1 MAASAYF
8 DQIQQIY
15 IAYLGRPAD
24 PDGLDY
30 WANQVDAEGGSLA
43 GVVGGFSAS
52 AESTALYGQLTTDQ
66 VITAIY
72 VNLFNRQPDAAGLAY
87 WKQQLDDG
95 AVPQAQAAQA
105 ILLGALTSDVTA
117 VANKLTVAKA
127 FTAQV
132 DTSAELSGYGGS
144 ASLDYARSFLKTVG
158 ADAASLQAATNS
170 LSTAVAIA
178 TGTQTTPT
186 TPSGPTFTLT
196 AGVDTISGT
205 ASADTIRSTLDGA
218 FSSGDSI
225 NGGGGNDTLV
235 VTGASQILTSGITVT
250 NVETA
255 SLTTGGTL
263 AVDTTDWTG
272 LTHLTTSS
280 QGYATVTAGSST
292 VINATVG
299 SMANMDLTFQG
310 GSDVTVNAR
319 GSSTA
324 QILIGT
330 VVAPTGAVDLT
341 HIATDAISMGS
352 IIVAGGTTVHVTQ
365 GAENEVNT
373 TAHLGS
379 VNVLG
384 SADTT
389 SVIIDNA
396 AAVTA
401 TGLVAGVSKSY
412 VQITDDSQG
421 GNTPGTITDITI
433 NNYTT
438 AYIQDNALT
447 NLTLKGGSSNIIID
461 NSGLDTPTNTTLNLS
476 VNGLTGGTLDDAD
489 IYETLNITTTGTAST
504 LANNTFGG
512 LHFLTL
518 NGDQTLTLNST
529 TGLSAIQEVTVSGA
543 AGLSASFISGVLPTI
558 DASGTSGNM
567 TIGLNGTVGSI
578 DYKGGSGVD
587 TLNITSGSGA
597 ITTGTG
603 NDIVNVGAIN
613 GLLTIDVG
621 TGTDRINL
629 TAAST
634 TATTFAKVTGLGN
647 GDIISFA
654 GALGGAADV
663 SAQTNFSAA
672 VATQASLQEYLDAAT
687 AGDGSGNTV
696 LNWFEF
702 GGNTYIVQD
711 TSASATFSAGHD
723 SVIELT
729 GQQTLSEASIASGVV
744 TLNAV
749 PV

>member
-15 IAYLGRPAD
+15 LAYLGRPAD
-24 PDGLDY
+24 PDGLAY
-30 WANQVDAEGGSLA
+30 WANQVDAEDGSLS
-43 GVVGGFSAS
+43 GVIGGFSAS
-52 AESTALYGQLTTDQ
+52 AESDTLYGQLTTDQ

-87 WKQQLDDG
+87 WKQQLDGG

-105 ILLGALTSDVTA
+105 ILLGALTSDATA
-117 VANKLTVAKA
+117 VTNKLTIAKA

-170 LSTAVAIA
+170 LSSAVAIA

-186 TPSGPTFTLT
+186 TPSGQTFTLT
-196 AGVDTISGT
+196 AGVDTINGT

-235 VTGASQILTSGITVT
+235 VTGASQISTSGITVT

-263 AVDTTDWTG
+263 NVDTTDWTG

-280 QGYATVTAGSST
+280 QGYASVTAGSST
-292 VINATVG
+292 VINATVEN
-299 SMANMDLTFQG
+299 MANMDLTFQG

-319 GSSTA
+319 GSSSA
-324 QILIGT
+324 QIRIGDDVT
-330 VVAPTGAVDLT
+330 PTGAVDVT
-341 HIATDAISMGS
+341 HIATEAISMGT
-352 IIVAGGTTVHVTQ
+352 IVVAGGTTVHVTQ
-365 GAENEVNT
+365 GAENAVNT
-373 TAHLGS
+373 TARLGS
-379 VNVLG
+379 VHVQG

-401 TGLVAGVSKSY
+401 TGLVAGVSKSD
-412 VQITDDSQG
+412 VRIIDGSQG

-433 NNYTT
+433 NNYTG
-438 AYIQDNALT
+438 AYIVDNALT
-447 NLTLKGGSSNIIID
+447 HLTLKGGSGNIIID

-489 IYETLNITTTGTAST
+489 IYQTLNITTTGTAST

-512 LHFLTL
+512 LHSLML

-529 TGLSAIQEVTVSGA
+529 AGLSAIQDVTVSGA
-543 AGLSASFISGVLPTI
+543 AGLTASFGSAVLPTI

-567 TIGLNGTVGSI
+567 TIGLTSAGTI
-578 DYKGGSGVD
+578 DYVGGSGID
-587 TLNITSGSGA
+587 TLNVISGSGA
-597 ITTGTG
+597 ISTGAG

-613 GLLTIDVG
+613 GLMTIDVG
-621 TGTDRINL
+621 AGTDRINL
-629 TAAST
+629 TAVST
-634 TATTFAKVTGLGN
+634 SATTIAKVTGLGD

-654 GALGGAADV
+654 GALGGAAEV
-663 SAQTNFSAA
+663 SVQTSFSAP
-672 VATQASLQEYLDAAT
+672 VTTQASFQAYLDAAT
-687 AGDGSGNTV
+687 SGNGSVNTL
-696 LNWFEF
+696 LNWFQFE
-702 GGNTYIVQD
+702 GNIYIVQD
-711 TSASATFSAGHD
+711 TSASATFSAVHD

-729 GQQTLSEASIASGVV
+729 GVETLSGASIASGVV
-744 TLNAV
+744 TLHTV
-749 PV
+749 LG

>member
-15 IAYLGRPAD
+15 LAYLGRPAD
-24 PDGLDY
+24 PDGLAY
-30 WANQVDAEGGSLA
+30 WANQVDAGDGSLS
-43 GVVGGFSAS
+43 GVIGGFSAS
-52 AESTALYGQLTTDQ
+52 AESDTLYGQLTTDQ

-87 WKQQLDDG
+87 WKQQLDGG
-95 AVPQAQAAQA
+95 AVPQAQVAQA
-105 ILLGALTSDVTA
+105 ILLGALTSDATA
-117 VANKLTVAKA
+117 VTNKLTIAKA

-170 LSTAVAIA
+170 LSSAVAIA

-186 TPSGPTFTLT
+186 TPSGQTFTLT
-196 AGVDTISGT
+196 AGVDTINGT

-263 AVDTTDWTG
+263 TVDTTTWSG

-292 VINATVG
+292 VINATVEN
-299 SMANMDLTFQG
+299 MANMGLTFQG

-324 QILIGT
+324 QIMIGN
-330 VVAPTGAVDLT
+330 VVASTGAVDVT
-341 HIATDAISMGS
+341 HIATDAITMGT
-352 IIVAGGTTVHVTQ
+352 IVVAGGTTVHVTQ
-365 GAENEVNT
+365 GAENAVNT
-373 TAHLGS
+373 NARLGS
-379 VNVLG
+379 VYVQG

-389 SVIIDNA
+389 SVIVDNA

-401 TGLVAGVSKSY
+401 TGLVAGIIKAD

-433 NNYTT
+433 NNYTS
-438 AYIQDNALT
+438 AIIVDNALT
-447 NLTLKGGSSNIIID
+447 NLTLKGGSGNIIID
-461 NSGLDTPTNTTLNLS
+461 NSGLNTPTNTTLNLS
-476 VNGLTGGTLDDAD
+476 INGLTGGTLDDAD
-489 IYETLNITTTGTAST
+489 VYQTLNITTTGTAST

-512 LHFLTL
+512 LHTLTL
-518 NGDQTLTLNST
+518 NGNQVLTLNST
-529 TGLSAIQEVTVSGA
+529 AGLSAIEDVTVSGA
-543 AGLSASFISGVLPTI
+543 AGLTANFNSATLSTI
-558 DASGTSGNM
+558 DASSTTGNM

-587 TLNITSGSGA
+587 TLNVTSGSGA
-597 ITTGTG
+597 ITTGAG

-613 GLLTIDVG
+613 GSLTIDVG
-621 TGTDRINL
+621 AGTDRINL
-629 TAAST
+629 TAASASA
-634 TATTFAKVTGLGN
+634 TAIAKVTGMGD

-654 GALGGAADV
+654 GALGGAAGV

-672 VATQASLQEYLDAAT
+672 VTTQASLQAYLDAAT

-711 TSASATFSAGHD
+711 TSASATFSAVHD

-729 GQQTLSEASIASGVV
+729 GVETLSGASIASGVV
-744 TLNAV
+744 TLHTV
-749 PV
+749 LG